1 MGKESWTPDLL
12 ELLREC
18 AAILFAVFV
27 GWLLLATLQAQVG
40 YGADTAAPSAWSE
53 LPR

>member
-1 MGKESWTPDLL
+1 MGKEGWTPDLL

-18 AAILFAVFV
+18 AAILFAAFV

-40 YGADTAAPSAWSE
+40 HTNSGTPAALTE
-53 LPR
+53 LRR